1 MTDLCPYVPETV
13 NGFEDADGC
22 PDVSPLTDLDGDG
35 ISDSID
41 LCPQQAETINMYQD
55 TDGCPDVVPENSASE
70 KTASDGAFFQW
81 TAIIAAGISAAG
93 GIAAAKY
100 RKR

>member
-1 MTDLCPYVPETV
+1 MPVRDSD
-13 NGFEDADGC
+13 N
-22 PDVSPLTDLDGDG
+22 DG
-35 ISDSID
+35 IFDDSD

-55 TDGCPDVVPENSASE
+55 ADGCPDVVPENNVSE
-70 KTASDGAFFQW
+70 KNVSDGAFFQW

-100 RKR
+100 RKH